1 MSTSTPDS
9 KYMLL
14 FRDSDWH
21 EGLSPEQM
29 QQVAGDFIAW
39 FERLTKA
46 GKVIAGNPLERGG
59 KVISGKNGAVVTDG
73 PFTESKET
81 IGGYFLLKVADFDEA
96 MAIARQCPALAY
108 GAKVEVRTVAAKCP
122 LLGISAPDLQLAG
135 NLD

>member
-39 FERLTKA
+39 FERLTKE

-96 MAIARQCPALAY
+96 MAIARQSPALAY

-135 NLD
+135 NVD